1 MKGAC
6 DRAGLLSAIIL
17 PRALELQKLLLKARE
32 GRSALSLCY
41 TCVVCLHLAAAEAG
55 EDVSLQ
61 QLVRQSGMHCSP
73 PSTATSHYLQTY
85 HEVATLIKV
94 NPTKMENPRKDE
106 DVAREFRAFILDI
119 WTKINEDDKFL
130 MFRTLQLKCVED
142 QDHMKLSTRS
152 WIMETTSA
160 HRISSM
166 IST

>member
-61 QLVRQSGMHCSP
+61 QLVRQSGASMHCTP
-73 PSTATSHYLQTY
+73 LTTATSNYLQTY

-94 NPTKMENPRKDE
+94 NPIKMENPRKDE
-106 DVAREFRAFILDI
+106 DVAREFRTFILDI
-119 WTKINEDDKFL
+119 
-130 MFRTLQLKCVED
+130 
-142 QDHMKLSTRS
+142 
-152 WIMETTSA
+152 
-160 HRISSM
+160 
-166 IST
+166 